1 LERNLNLML
10 ERYQTKAEFVEKFSL
25 DDTLKTICFSCG
37 DISTSKNGIVYWN
50 YYGCDCRQKKK

>member
-37 DISTSKNGIVYWN
+37 DISTSKNGIVY
-50 YYGCDCRQKKK
+50 